1 MANSVVVQAS
11 GLTREF
17 YRRGSYFNAVEEANL
32 QVSSGQMVMIQ
43 GRSGN
48 GKSTLLNMLAG
59 LLQPT
64 RGQVRICGQLL
75 GDLDDSELSTLRGSR
90 IGYATQQETLI
101 ASLNVRENIL
111 LPALIAKERG
121 IEKPYDVNARAESL
135 MKALQIEGLSEVYP
149 RELSGGETRRVIIA
163 RTLINI
169 PELVIADEPTG
180 DLDEESTGL
189 VMNLLRSATDDG
201 AAVIVVT
208 HDSDTS
214 SFADQI
220 YTITKGV
227 LK

>member
-1 MANSVVVQAS
+1 M
-11 GLTREF
+11 
-17 YRRGSYFNAVEEANL
+17 
-32 QVSSGQMVMIQ
+32 
-43 GRSGN
+43 
-48 GKSTLLNMLAG
+48 
-59 LLQPT
+59 
-64 RGQVRICGQLL
+64 
-75 GDLDDSELSTLRGSR
+75 
-90 IGYATQQETLI
+90 
-101 ASLNVRENIL
+101 

-169 PELVIADEPTG
+169 PEVVLADEPTG

-208 HDSDTS
+208 NDSDTS